1 MTYHMMMKTSNH
13 TGSVTSRVKK
23 DRAFRR
29 TPGRR
34 CQVCYCSIIEDSLKR
49 HHQKHIKRK
58 DTKSCL
64 ETSGT
69 NTKKMNRCRWN
80 IIEFCEM
87 RWKKFCETTAE
98 EGHKVF
104 FRGKED
110 KHDHGGGSLVHKDIA
125 NTVTECRPVS
135 SRLITIRLRS
145 VPFNITIIQAHTQTS
160 DYDDNETEE
169 LYDQLQCV
177 IDQTPKKKK
186 DILVAQRRLEC
197 KSG

>member
-1 MTYHMMMKTSNH
+1 
-13 TGSVTSRVKK
+13 
-23 DRAFRR
+23 
-29 TPGRR
+29 
-34 CQVCYCSIIEDSLKR
+34 
-49 HHQKHIKRK
+49 
-58 DTKSCL
+58 
-64 ETSGT
+64 
-69 NTKKMNRCRWN
+69 MNRCRWD

-87 RWKKFCETTAE
+87 RWKESCETTAE

-135 SRLITIRLRS
+135 SRLIIIRLRS

-169 LYDQLQCV
+169 LYDQLQYV
-177 IDQTPKKKK
+177 IDQTPKK